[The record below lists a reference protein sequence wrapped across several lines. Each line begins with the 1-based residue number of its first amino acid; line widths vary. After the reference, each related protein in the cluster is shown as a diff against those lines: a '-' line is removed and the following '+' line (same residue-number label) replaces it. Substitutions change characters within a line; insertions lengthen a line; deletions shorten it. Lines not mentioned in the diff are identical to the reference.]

1 MNASPYN
8 PLSQNTS
15 DWGTLTPNRNSL
27 ELQFDFL
34 ISLIILMEIEGLATL
49 NPTTTTF
56 FLVDSESGAADM
68 QRCERVVKSWFYE
81 KWRAVKYELRTTE
94 RARGPEALAFSS
106 SSCFPSYA
114 EYVVPFIGL
123 TFLDLKYHVRRLHAF
138 KIYKINATVPKNLI
152 AAEIQTPRLA
162 IS

>member
-56 FLVDSESGAADM
+56 FLVDSESGPADM
-68 QRCERVVKSWFYE
+68 QRCERVVKS
-81 KWRAVKYELRTTE
+81 
-94 RARGPEALAFSS
+94 
-106 SSCFPSYA
+106 
-114 EYVVPFIGL
+114 
-123 TFLDLKYHVRRLHAF
+123 
-138 KIYKINATVPKNLI
+138 
-152 AAEIQTPRLA
+152 
-162 IS
+162 